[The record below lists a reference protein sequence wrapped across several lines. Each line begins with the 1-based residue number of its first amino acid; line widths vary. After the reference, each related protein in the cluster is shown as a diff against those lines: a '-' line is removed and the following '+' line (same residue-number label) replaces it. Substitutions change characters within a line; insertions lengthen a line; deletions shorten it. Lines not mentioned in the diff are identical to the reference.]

1 MGAGD
6 THTVAGKKDRDGGS
20 GTPAQT
26 AWGDRDGEKELGG
39 KKYKERSVSRKGR
52 RAEGQADGFTWA
64 RITNW
69 NGDAQHEA
77 RVVQEGVPQQ
87 VCNGRSKRE
96 AGLGC
101 LVRLERLQDHQE
113 PGEVRDTMFPSASP
127 PCREGGTPQGATS
140 GPSWEDYSHP
150 SPGPPRWQENG
161 GQVVQGDL
169 QESVGPW

>member
-69 NGDAQHEA
+69 NGEAQHEA
-77 RVVQEGVPQQ
+77 RVVQEGSHNRCVME
-87 VCNGRSKRE
+87 GAKEKR
-96 AGLGC
+96 G
-101 LVRLERLQDHQE
+101 
-113 PGEVRDTMFPSASP
+113 
-127 PCREGGTPQGATS
+127 
-140 GPSWEDYSHP
+140 
-150 SPGPPRWQENG
+150 
-161 GQVVQGDL
+161 
-169 QESVGPW
+169 